1 MSKIKVKDGLFIDYE
16 LVEGDTPDDVHVK
29 ICIEADPDD
38 IKQYIFLI
46 FQKITNLLM
55 KLKR

>member
-1 MSKIKVKDGLFIDYE
+1 MPKIKVKDGLFINYD
-16 LVEGDTPDDVHVK
+16 LVEGDAPNDVHVR

-46 FQKITNLLM
+46 FQKITNLLT
-55 KLKR
+55 KIKR